1 MELHC
6 RGKSPGPASDVEAEP
21 EGGVGRFRNLE
32 QLRDREVELVGVGGE
47 SLDFKRWVEAKFR
60 V

>member
-6 RGKSPGPASDVEAEP
+6 RGESPGSASDVEAEP

-47 SLDFKRWVEAKFR
+47 SLDFAR
-60 V
+60 